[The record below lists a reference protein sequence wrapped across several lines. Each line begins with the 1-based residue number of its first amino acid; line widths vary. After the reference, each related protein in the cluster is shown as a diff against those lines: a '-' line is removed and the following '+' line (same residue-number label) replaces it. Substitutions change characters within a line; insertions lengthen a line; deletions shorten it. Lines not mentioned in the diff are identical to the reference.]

1 MVGTFDSERAS
12 ERCVFINVYIA
23 CVYVC
28 VLSVCG
34 EGERADFI
42 GSCLQHN
49 SEEGDYSVAS
59 KLVHTSP

>member
-1 MVGTFDSERAS
+1 MSEHVCV
-12 ERCVFINVYIA
+12 CVFINVHIA

-28 VLSVCG
+28 VLNVCG

-49 SEEGDYSVAS
+49 SEEGG
-59 KLVHTSP
+59 LQCC